1 MAYASR
7 CARRRPWR
15 KCKVR
20 ACTPILRNR
29 KENLNVAQKDS
40 SIEEVKQHADRVAR
54 KARPWAGWVA
64 RTGYVAKGVVY
75 ATIGLLAMQE
85 ALGAG
90 DRAPGP
96 LGAMH
101 RIESQPF
108 GRIMVALLAFGLLGY
123 ALWKLVQGIMDPDD
137 KGSDA
142 HGILRRIGYVGS
154 GAIHGGLAFAAAQS
168 ITGEEDSS
176 KDLMAAS
183 VLVYQSP
190 FGQLVVGL
198 VGLIVIGVG
207 LYQLYAAYGANF
219 QGELRLDEMSE
230 AKKNLVTL
238 AGCTGTAARAV
249 AIEMAGVFVVLAA
262 YQSDPSETRG
272 LGGALETLQSQPL
285 GSYMLSTVAAGLLI
299 YGAFMLL
306 VARYRRIEPT

>member
-1 MAYASR
+1 
-7 CARRRPWR
+7 
-15 KCKVR
+15 
-20 ACTPILRNR
+20 
-29 KENLNVAQKDS
+29 VAQKDS

-54 KARPWAGWVA
+54 KARPWVGWVA

-75 ATIGLLAMQE
+75 VTIGLLAMQE

-101 RIESQPF
+101 SIESQPF
-108 GRIMVALLAFGLLGY
+108 GRIMVALLAIGLLGY

-176 KDLMAAS
+176 EDLMAAS
-183 VLVYQSP
+183 AVVYQSP

-207 LYQLYAAYGANF
+207 LYQLYAAYGAKF
-219 QGELRLDEMSE
+219 QGELKLDEMSE
-230 AKKNLVTL
+230 AKKILVTL
-238 AGCTGTAARAV
+238 AGCTGTAARAI
-249 AIEMAGVFVVLAA
+249 AIGVAGVFVVLAA

-272 LGGALETLQSQPL
+272 LGGALETLLSQPL
-285 GSYMLSTVAAGLLI
+285 GSYMLSTVAADLLV
-299 YGAFMLL
+299 YGAFILL